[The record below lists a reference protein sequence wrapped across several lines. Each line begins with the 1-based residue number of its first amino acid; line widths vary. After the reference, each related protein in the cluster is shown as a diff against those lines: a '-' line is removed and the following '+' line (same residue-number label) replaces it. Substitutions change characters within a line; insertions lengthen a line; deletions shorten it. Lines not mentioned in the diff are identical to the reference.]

1 MYCWTREGGLIGL
14 TMIGV
19 DVARLL
25 SDCYYCDG
33 MERLG
38 WVRNDA
44 TVVEE
49 CVVMDAKVA
58 HPMH

>member
-1 MYCWTREGGLIGL
+1 M
-14 TMIGV
+14 
-19 DVARLL
+19 LL
-25 SDCYYCDG
+25 DCCQIVIIVIE

-49 CVVMDAKVA
+49 CVVMDAEVA